1 MEAAATAVH
10 VVVGEHADLVE
21 LLAGAQVGLVEDQH
35 RCGRVR
41 FLGGEQVA
49 GLQDQAGPCGS
60 GDPAGEARTMWVWPR
75 SSIMGLGR

>member
-1 MEAAATAVH
+1 
-10 VVVGEHADLVE
+10 
-21 LLAGAQVGLVEDQH
+21 VGLVEDQH

-60 GDPAGEARTMWVWPR
+60 GDPAEEARTMWVWPR
-75 SSIMGLGR
+75 